1 MSETPTFLP
10 APEPLAD
17 PDAAGARKAASV
29 LVLRD
34 GPAGL
39 EVLMLRRAER
49 PGDARSGIW
58 VFPGGVLDPVDG
70 DPRLQARCRGED
82 EAAASR
88 RLGLPH
94 GGLAYGVAAL
104 RECFEEVGL
113 LFAEGDLAAALAEQQ
128 RTVTGEDF
136 LALCERHRLTLCLDA
151 FHYHSHWLTP
161 PGTPKRFDTR
171 FYAARLPA
179 GQQAV
184 ADGGEAQ
191 ELAWLTPAAALDPA
205 AARKLLFVTERTL
218 KDLARFRTV
227 DECLAEAA
235 ARHHPPRIM
244 PRLGRGAKGVRP
256 VGPDEWPYAEI
267 GKLDP
272 AGRGDV
278 WIDLLPLRPVVLSPR
293 IRRLTCGNGS
303 MMTGPGT
310 NTYLVGEPGAV
321 EVAVIDPGP
330 VDADTEGHLQ
340 ALIAA
345 AAPARITRI
354 FVTHTHKDHS
364 PAAQRLKA
372 LTGAPLIGRM
382 AGHPMWQDES
392 FSPDQV
398 PADGERFVLGP
409 TTTLQAVHTPGHASN
424 HLCWRLEEEA
434 VLFTGDHVMQGSTVV
449 INPPDG
455 DMAAYLGSLEQL
467 LARPEAEIR
476 WLAPGHGFLMADPQA
491 ELRRLVAHRLA
502 REAKVLA
509 ALRASGGGTVEALV
523 PAVYGDVPA
532 SRHAIAARSL
542 TAHLLKLQQD
552 GRARLA
558 EGAHWEA
565 AA

>member
-1 MSETPTFLP
+1 MNTPMSDTVTLPT
-10 APEPLAD
+10 EAD
-17 PDAAGARKAASV
+17 ADAAGARKAASV

-34 GPAGL
+34 GPGGL

-58 VFPGGVLDPVDG
+58 VFPGGVLDPVDADARLVACCSG
-70 DPRLQARCRGED
+70 DD
-82 EAAASR
+82 DAAASH
-88 RLGLPH
+88 RLGLPR
-94 GGLAYGVAAL
+94 GGLTYAVAAL

-113 LFAEGDLAAALAEQQ
+113 LFAEGDLAAAAAERA
-128 RTVTGEDF
+128 RTMTGEDF
-136 LALCERHRLTLCLDA
+136 LALCQRHHLRLRLDA
-151 FHYHSHWLTP
+151 FRYHSHWLTP

-171 FYAARLPA
+171 FYAARLPE
-179 GQQAV
+179 GQEAV

-205 AARKLLFVTERTL
+205 MARKLLFVTQRTL
-218 KDLARFRTV
+218 QDLARFHSV

-235 ARHHPPRIM
+235 ARRHPPRIM
-244 PRLGRGAKGVRP
+244 PRLGRGPKGVRP

-272 AGRGDV
+272 QGRGDV

-310 NTYLVGEPGAV
+310 NTYLVGEPGAA

-330 VDADTEGHLQ
+330 ADADTEAHLQ
-340 ALIAA
+340 AVMDA

-372 LTGAPLIGRM
+372 LTGAPLIGRV
-382 AGHPMWQDES
+382 ADHPMWQDES
-392 FSPDQV
+392 FLPDQV
-398 PADGERFVLGP
+398 PADGECFMLGP
-409 TTTLQAVHTPGHASN
+409 STTLQAVYTPGHASN
-424 HLCWRLEEEA
+424 HVCWRLVEEA

-455 DMAAYLGSLEQL
+455 DMAAYLASLHA
-467 LARPEAEIR
+467 LAALELDA
-476 WLAPGHGFLMADPQA
+476 LAPGHGFLIGTPQA
-491 ELRRLVAHRLA
+491 AMARLVAHRLG

-509 ALRASGGGTVEALV
+509 SLRALGPASAADLLATV
-523 PAVYGDVPA
+523 YDDVPA
-532 SRHAIAARSL
+532 RMHPLALRSL
-542 TAHLLKLQQD
+542 NAHLWKLRDEQ
-552 GRARLA
+552 RV
-558 EGAHWEA
+558 GAHGGQWIA
-565 AA
+565 RD